1 MAQKRRKNDGC
12 IPEKEKG
19 RAEERQKKEEI
30 DGRKKEEGRKKK
42 EEKSSTNDGRKKK
55 KKEDKEEKAANEG
68 AGKKE
73 ERRKEKAERD
83 AIPALD
89 TTFPKRGG
97 KNGNSAH
104 ESTSALQKPPAIIN
118 EYPTSGFLKKLRKYL
133 TKMNRSFMRLQDEK
147 KECHGYVKKIRT
159 ALKKRDEEKKIW
171 TSKKNWEA
179 YLADLILANKAP
191 EKCRKSVGGGGGGG
205 KGGGKG
211 EGGGGGKGK
220 GKGKGKKDSSI
231 NVEETVNHQ
240 PLPTVGAKRAAAAA
254 MVKSPDDAMIGIERP
269 VLAAALPPP
278 EADAECPLPAV
289 TETLGK
295 VAISLDEKAQ
305 GSDWSQDKIVSHY
318 GSPPISFALPDPVS
332 VFEYVTTD
340 DDDEEKRSSSSSSS
354 LSENVQIWEPPA
366 PNFIPSDSPY
376 FFYGSADSSLD
387 SWAALG
393 NA

>member
-19 RAEERQKKEEI
+19 RTEERQKKEEI

-42 EEKSSTNDGRKKK
+42 EEKNSPNDGRKRK
-55 KKEDKEEKAANEG
+55 KKEEEEEKAANEG

-73 ERRKEKAERD
+73 ERRKEKAKRD
-83 AIPALD
+83 TLD
-89 TTFPKRGG
+89 FHPLGYFSKHGG

-104 ESTSALQKPPAIIN
+104 EPTSALQKPPEIIN

-133 TKMNRSFMRLQDEK
+133 TKMNRSFRRLTEEK

-179 YLADLILANKAP
+179 YLADFILANKAP
-191 EKCRKSVGGGGGGG
+191 EKRRKTVGKGGGGGGEGGGG

-211 EGGGGGKGK
+211 GGGK

-240 PLPTVGAKRAAAAA
+240 PLPTVAAKRAAA
-254 MVKSPDDAMIGIERP
+254 MVKSPADAMIGIERLD
-269 VLAAALPPP
+269 LAAGLPPS
-278 EADAECPLPAV
+278 EAAAGCPPVAG
-289 TETLGK
+289 ETLGK
-295 VAISLDEKAQ
+295 VAISLDEKAR
-305 GSDWSQDKIVSHY
+305 GSDWSQDKIATHY

-332 VFEYVTTD
+332 VFEYGTTD
-340 DDDEEKRSSSSSSS
+340 DDDEEKRSSSSSS
-354 LSENVQIWEPPA
+354 LSENVQIWEPSA
-366 PNFIPSDSPY
+366 PNFIPSDSPF
-376 FFYGSADSSLD
+376 FFYGSGDSSLD